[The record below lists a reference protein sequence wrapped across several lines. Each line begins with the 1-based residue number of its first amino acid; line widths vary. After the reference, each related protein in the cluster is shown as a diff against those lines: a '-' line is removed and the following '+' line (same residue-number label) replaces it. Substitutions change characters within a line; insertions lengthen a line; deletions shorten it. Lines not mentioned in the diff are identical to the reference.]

1 MLFLRPS
8 HTELLALAA
17 DVIGNWDPC
26 NRSDAQRD
34 EVMLTGKAVAVAI
47 REISAG
53 REVEQ
58 ATARDISQFY
68 LDVKNSIA
76 IESELDINSLWAQLA
91 QDIRSGHFD
100 DETMS
105 SSVHELLTTIALRC
119 LHVTNPTYFRSP
131 SEYAD

>member
-26 NRSDAQRD
+26 NNSDAQRD
-34 EVMLTGKAVAVAI
+34 EVMLAGKAAAVAI
-47 REISAG
+47 REICASHD
-53 REVEQ
+53 VEQ

-68 LDVKNSIA
+68 RDVKNSAA
-76 IESELDINSLWAQLA
+76 IESELDINALWAQLT

-105 SSVHELLTTIALRC
+105 SPVHELLTAIALRC
-119 LHVTNPTYFRSP
+119 LHVTNPTYFKPP
-131 SEYAD
+131 SE

>member
-17 DVIGNWDPC
+17 EVIGNWNPC
-26 NRSDAQRD
+26 NNSDTQRD
-34 EVMLTGKAVAVAI
+34 DVMLAGKAAAIAI
-47 REISAG
+47 REICEG

-68 LDVKNSIA
+68 GDVENSTQ
-76 IESELDINSLWAQLA
+76 IECELDINALWVQLA

-100 DETMS
+100 DETAS
-105 SSVHELLTTIALRC
+105 SSVHELLTMIALRC
-119 LHVTNPTYFRSP
+119 LQVTNPTYFKASG
-131 SEYAD
+131 E

>member
-26 NRSDAQRD
+26 NNSDTERD
-34 EVMLTGKAVAVAI
+34 EVILASKAAAVAI
-47 REISAG
+47 REISAC
-53 REVEQ
+53 REVEH

-68 LDVKNSIA
+68 RDVKSSA
-76 IESELDINSLWAQLA
+76 TVESELDINSLWEQLA
-91 QDIRSGHFD
+91 QDIRSGQFD

-105 SSVHELLTTIALRC
+105 SSVHDLLSTIALRC
-119 LHVTNPTYFRSP
+119 LHVTNPTYFKPP
-131 SEYAD
+131 SE